1 MAGIVGTITN
11 LSDFLSK
18 TQVCLSVKP
27 NDPQQQIICLEAD
40 RKYSIPA
47 FQREVRWDDNNLKML
62 LYDLSRSSKF
72 LGNIIL
78 TIKSDHTCEIIDGQQ
93 RTTVLMLIVS
103 CIKKKFGTKISTPD
117 LCPLR
122 NEGFTGFQTLLEKAF
137 DQEAITSDDWNA
149 ILKSDDYH
157 QLPRIQKLWNTI
169 SSSELLADR
178 HKAQGLL
185 DNLCKSEFNIIAS
198 YSNDVNTSIQYF
210 LDVNLKG
217 IRLDTEDIFKGYLFS
232 QDSRELTRS
241 LWQKNKRDVLRL
253 NGVTQSS
260 EEKRYPLMKLY
271 EHFFYCDL
279 YLPREGD
286 CEYSTLKFGENF
298 CLTSGFES
306 GSTKYYEGSHLI
318 EAIRDRDYLQNVLSR
333 LNKCVEIMTDII
345 ESEGP
350 STPFKDKFIC
360 AKKVDSIDIQNCHS
374 MLKKILMEKEVIPK
388 ILALKYNLIDELYT
402 PCLKW
407 AERFDR
413 GVGYFTTGWLTYNV
427 AGLSDFASRGGKMR
441 LITSPILSTE
451 DTDAIIGAENQD
463 GSAFLR
469 LEAALLENVEILKQE
484 MEADIINA
492 FSWMLYDGIIDMRF
506 AIPCEKL
513 EEGDFH
519 DKFGIFYK
527 GNDALSF
534 SGSINDSKHGFQ
546 NYESIKVFKTWAGT
560 QEYVDADTAR
570 FEKIWNRKDR
580 NLKIFTIPQAV
591 KNKIFELRSPD
602 RPYSLPA
609 GSSKWVHQDIAVK
622 TFLEKEHGI
631 LAMATGTGKTVTAMK
646 IINKLF
652 DSGEIRRVVITM
664 YGNDLL
670 DQWAIQIRENYKN
683 KQINYH
689 YASQK
694 MMKDFV
700 MHPDDSILIL
710 SRDARNLSKLLDL
723 FDRLPGDY
731 RNDTLF
737 VFDEVH
743 GAASNTFASRLGE
756 YVLR

>member
-1 MAGIVGTITN
+1 MDYPKV
-11 LSDFLSK
+11 K
-18 TQVCLSVKP
+18 VCL
-27 NDPQQQIICLEAD
+27 D
-40 RKYSIPA
+40 
-47 FQREVRWDDNNLKML
+47 
-62 LYDLSRSSKF
+62 
-72 LGNIIL
+72 
-78 TIKSDHTCEIIDGQQ
+78 
-93 RTTVLMLIVS
+93 
-103 CIKKKFGTKISTPD
+103 
-117 LCPLR
+117 
-122 NEGFTGFQTLLEKAF
+122 
-137 DQEAITSDDWNA
+137 TS
-149 ILKSDDYH
+149 
-157 QLPRIQKLWNTI
+157 
-169 SSSELLADR
+169 
-178 HKAQGLL
+178 
-185 DNLCKSEFNIIAS
+185 
-198 YSNDVNTSIQYF
+198 
-210 LDVNLKG
+210 
-217 IRLDTEDIFKGYLFS
+217 ED
-232 QDSRELTRS
+232 
-241 LWQKNKRDVLRL
+241 
-253 NGVTQSS
+253 
-260 EEKRYPLMKLY
+260 
-271 EHFFYCDL
+271 
-279 YLPREGD
+279 
-286 CEYSTLKFGENF
+286 
-298 CLTSGFES
+298 
-306 GSTKYYEGSHLI
+306 
-318 EAIRDRDYLQNVLSR
+318 
-333 LNKCVEIMTDII
+333 
-345 ESEGP
+345 
-350 STPFKDKFIC
+350 
-360 AKKVDSIDIQNCHS
+360 
-374 MLKKILMEKEVIPK
+374 
-388 ILALKYNLIDELYT
+388 NLIDELYT

-484 MEADIINA
+484 MEADIINT

-580 NLKIFTIPQAV
+580 NLKMFTIPQAV

-743 GAASNTFASRLGE
+743 GAGSNTFVENLSGRLSPYRYRLGLSATPEREYDEAGNDFLLNEIGEVIFEFTLQDAIQKGILCEFNYIPLPYVLSDEEKLKKRKIIAAFNAKKESGEPVDEKDMFTQLALVNKTAVNKLEEFESLISQRPELLQKCIIFVQTMEYGAKHQEILVRYSDKYHTYYADDEKINLVNFAAGKIDCLLTCKKVSEGIDISSVTNIILFSSDRSRLVTTQRIGRA
-756 YVLR
+756 LRLDKNNPEKKATVVDFVIEDSEENDNNADADRAEWLTDLSQTRRCEHEK

>member
-1 MAGIVGTITN
+1 MDYPKV
-11 LSDFLSK
+11 K
-18 TQVCLSVKP
+18 VCL
-27 NDPQQQIICLEAD
+27 D
-40 RKYSIPA
+40 
-47 FQREVRWDDNNLKML
+47 
-62 LYDLSRSSKF
+62 
-72 LGNIIL
+72 
-78 TIKSDHTCEIIDGQQ
+78 
-93 RTTVLMLIVS
+93 
-103 CIKKKFGTKISTPD
+103 
-117 LCPLR
+117 
-122 NEGFTGFQTLLEKAF
+122 
-137 DQEAITSDDWNA
+137 TS
-149 ILKSDDYH
+149 
-157 QLPRIQKLWNTI
+157 
-169 SSSELLADR
+169 
-178 HKAQGLL
+178 
-185 DNLCKSEFNIIAS
+185 
-198 YSNDVNTSIQYF
+198 
-210 LDVNLKG
+210 
-217 IRLDTEDIFKGYLFS
+217 ED
-232 QDSRELTRS
+232 
-241 LWQKNKRDVLRL
+241 
-253 NGVTQSS
+253 
-260 EEKRYPLMKLY
+260 
-271 EHFFYCDL
+271 
-279 YLPREGD
+279 
-286 CEYSTLKFGENF
+286 
-298 CLTSGFES
+298 
-306 GSTKYYEGSHLI
+306 
-318 EAIRDRDYLQNVLSR
+318 
-333 LNKCVEIMTDII
+333 
-345 ESEGP
+345 
-350 STPFKDKFIC
+350 
-360 AKKVDSIDIQNCHS
+360 
-374 MLKKILMEKEVIPK
+374 
-388 ILALKYNLIDELYT
+388 NLIDELYT

-546 NYESIKVFKTWAGT
+546 NYESIKVFKTWVGT

-580 NLKIFTIPQAV
+580 NLKMFTIPQAV

-743 GAASNTFASRLGE
+743 GAGSNTFVENLSGRLSPYRYRLGLSATPEREYDEAGNDFLLNEIGEVIFEFTLQDAIQKGILCEFNYIPLPYVLSDEEKLKKRKIIAAFNAKKESGEPVDEKDMFTQLALVNKTAVNKLEEFESLISQRPELLQKCIIFVQTMEYGAKLQEILVRYSDKYHTYYADDEKINLENFAAGKIDCLLTCKKVSEGIDISSVTNIILFSSDRSRLVTTQRIGRALRLDKNNPEKKATVVDFVIEDSEENDNNADADRAEWLTELSQTRSANMRNKIIENAIDSVVNASNTSSDFKLAFRQ
-756 YVLR
+756 YVKNKFDDNAKESDLKRILTLIEDDEEDIQV

>member
-1 MAGIVGTITN
+1 MDYPKV
-11 LSDFLSK
+11 K
-18 TQVCLSVKP
+18 VCL
-27 NDPQQQIICLEAD
+27 D
-40 RKYSIPA
+40 
-47 FQREVRWDDNNLKML
+47 
-62 LYDLSRSSKF
+62 
-72 LGNIIL
+72 
-78 TIKSDHTCEIIDGQQ
+78 
-93 RTTVLMLIVS
+93 
-103 CIKKKFGTKISTPD
+103 
-117 LCPLR
+117 
-122 NEGFTGFQTLLEKAF
+122 
-137 DQEAITSDDWNA
+137 TS
-149 ILKSDDYH
+149 
-157 QLPRIQKLWNTI
+157 
-169 SSSELLADR
+169 
-178 HKAQGLL
+178 
-185 DNLCKSEFNIIAS
+185 
-198 YSNDVNTSIQYF
+198 
-210 LDVNLKG
+210 
-217 IRLDTEDIFKGYLFS
+217 ED
-232 QDSRELTRS
+232 
-241 LWQKNKRDVLRL
+241 
-253 NGVTQSS
+253 
-260 EEKRYPLMKLY
+260 
-271 EHFFYCDL
+271 
-279 YLPREGD
+279 
-286 CEYSTLKFGENF
+286 
-298 CLTSGFES
+298 
-306 GSTKYYEGSHLI
+306 
-318 EAIRDRDYLQNVLSR
+318 
-333 LNKCVEIMTDII
+333 
-345 ESEGP
+345 
-350 STPFKDKFIC
+350 
-360 AKKVDSIDIQNCHS
+360 
-374 MLKKILMEKEVIPK
+374 
-388 ILALKYNLIDELYT
+388 NLIDELYT

-484 MEADIINA
+484 MEADIINT

-580 NLKIFTIPQAV
+580 NLKMFTIPQAV

-646 IINKLF
+646 FINKLF

-743 GAASNTFASRLGE
+743 GAGSNTFVENLSGRLSPYRYRLGLSATPEREYDEAGNDFLLNEIGEVIFEFTLQDAIQKGILCEFNYIPLPYVLSDEEKLKKRKIIAAFNAKKESGEPVDEKDMFTQLALVNKTAVNKLEEFESLISQRPELLQKCIIFVQTMEYGAKLQEILVRYSDKYHTYYADDEKINLENFAAGKIDCLLTCKKVSEGIDISSVTNIILFSSDRSRLVTTQRIGRA
-756 YVLR
+756 LRLDKNNPEKKATVVDFVIEDSEENDNNADADRAEWLTELSQTRRCEHEK

>member
-1 MAGIVGTITN
+1 MDYPKV
-11 LSDFLSK
+11 K
-18 TQVCLSVKP
+18 VCL
-27 NDPQQQIICLEAD
+27 D
-40 RKYSIPA
+40 
-47 FQREVRWDDNNLKML
+47 
-62 LYDLSRSSKF
+62 
-72 LGNIIL
+72 
-78 TIKSDHTCEIIDGQQ
+78 
-93 RTTVLMLIVS
+93 
-103 CIKKKFGTKISTPD
+103 
-117 LCPLR
+117 
-122 NEGFTGFQTLLEKAF
+122 
-137 DQEAITSDDWNA
+137 TS
-149 ILKSDDYH
+149 
-157 QLPRIQKLWNTI
+157 
-169 SSSELLADR
+169 
-178 HKAQGLL
+178 
-185 DNLCKSEFNIIAS
+185 
-198 YSNDVNTSIQYF
+198 
-210 LDVNLKG
+210 
-217 IRLDTEDIFKGYLFS
+217 ED
-232 QDSRELTRS
+232 
-241 LWQKNKRDVLRL
+241 
-253 NGVTQSS
+253 
-260 EEKRYPLMKLY
+260 
-271 EHFFYCDL
+271 
-279 YLPREGD
+279 
-286 CEYSTLKFGENF
+286 
-298 CLTSGFES
+298 
-306 GSTKYYEGSHLI
+306 
-318 EAIRDRDYLQNVLSR
+318 
-333 LNKCVEIMTDII
+333 
-345 ESEGP
+345 
-350 STPFKDKFIC
+350 
-360 AKKVDSIDIQNCHS
+360 
-374 MLKKILMEKEVIPK
+374 
-388 ILALKYNLIDELYT
+388 NLIDELYT

-484 MEADIINA
+484 MEADIINT

-580 NLKIFTIPQAV
+580 NLKMFTIPQAV

-743 GAASNTFASRLGE
+743 GAGSNTFVENLLGRLSPYRYRLGLSATPEREYDEAGNDFLLNEIGEVIFEFTLQDAIQKGILCEFNYIPLPYVLSDEEKLKKRKIIAAFNAKKESGEPVDEKDMFTQLALVNKTAVNKLEEFESLISQRPELLQKCIIFVQTMEYGAKLQEILVRYSDKYHTYYADDEKINLENFAAGKIDCLLTCKKVSEGIDISSVTNIILFSSDRSRLMTTQRIGRA
-756 YVLR
+756 LRLDKNNPEKKATVVDFVIEDSEENDNNADADRAEWLTDLSQTRGCEHEK

>member
-1 MAGIVGTITN
+1 MDYPKV
-11 LSDFLSK
+11 K
-18 TQVCLSVKP
+18 VCL
-27 NDPQQQIICLEAD
+27 D
-40 RKYSIPA
+40 
-47 FQREVRWDDNNLKML
+47 
-62 LYDLSRSSKF
+62 
-72 LGNIIL
+72 
-78 TIKSDHTCEIIDGQQ
+78 
-93 RTTVLMLIVS
+93 
-103 CIKKKFGTKISTPD
+103 
-117 LCPLR
+117 
-122 NEGFTGFQTLLEKAF
+122 
-137 DQEAITSDDWNA
+137 TS
-149 ILKSDDYH
+149 
-157 QLPRIQKLWNTI
+157 
-169 SSSELLADR
+169 
-178 HKAQGLL
+178 
-185 DNLCKSEFNIIAS
+185 
-198 YSNDVNTSIQYF
+198 
-210 LDVNLKG
+210 
-217 IRLDTEDIFKGYLFS
+217 ED
-232 QDSRELTRS
+232 
-241 LWQKNKRDVLRL
+241 
-253 NGVTQSS
+253 
-260 EEKRYPLMKLY
+260 
-271 EHFFYCDL
+271 
-279 YLPREGD
+279 
-286 CEYSTLKFGENF
+286 
-298 CLTSGFES
+298 
-306 GSTKYYEGSHLI
+306 
-318 EAIRDRDYLQNVLSR
+318 
-333 LNKCVEIMTDII
+333 
-345 ESEGP
+345 
-350 STPFKDKFIC
+350 
-360 AKKVDSIDIQNCHS
+360 
-374 MLKKILMEKEVIPK
+374 
-388 ILALKYNLIDELYT
+388 NLIDELYT

-484 MEADIINA
+484 MEADIINT
-492 FSWMLYDGIIDMRF
+492 FSWMLYDEIIDMRF

-580 NLKIFTIPQAV
+580 NLKMFTIPQAV

-700 MHPDDSILIL
+700 MHPDDSVLIL

-743 GAASNTFASRLGE
+743 GAGSNTFVENLSGRLSPYRYRLGLSATPEREYDEAGNDFLLNEIGEVIFEFTLQDAIQKGILCEFNYIPLPYVLSDEEKLKKRKIIAAFNAKKESGEPVDEKDMFTQLALVNKTAVNKLEEFESLISQRPELLQKCIIFVQTMEYGAKLQEILVRYSDKYHTYYADDEKINLENFAAEKIDCLLTCKKVSEGIDISSVTNIILFSSDRSRLVTTQRIGRA
-756 YVLR
+756 LRLDKNNPEKKATVVDFVIEDSEENDNNADADRAEWLTDLSQTRRCEHEK

>member
-1 MAGIVGTITN
+1 M
-11 LSDFLSK
+11 
-18 TQVCLSVKP
+18 
-27 NDPQQQIICLEAD
+27 E
-40 RKYSIPA
+40 
-47 FQREVRWDDNNLKML
+47 
-62 LYDLSRSSKF
+62 
-72 LGNIIL
+72 
-78 TIKSDHTCEIIDGQQ
+78 
-93 RTTVLMLIVS
+93 
-103 CIKKKFGTKISTPD
+103 
-117 LCPLR
+117 LR
-122 NEGFTGFQTLLEKAF
+122 
-137 DQEAITSDDWNA
+137 
-149 ILKSDDYH
+149 
-157 QLPRIQKLWNTI
+157 
-169 SSSELLADR
+169 
-178 HKAQGLL
+178 
-185 DNLCKSEFNIIAS
+185 
-198 YSNDVNTSIQYF
+198 
-210 LDVNLKG
+210 
-217 IRLDTEDIFKGYLFS
+217 
-232 QDSRELTRS
+232 
-241 LWQKNKRDVLRL
+241 
-253 NGVTQSS
+253 
-260 EEKRYPLMKLY
+260 
-271 EHFFYCDL
+271 
-279 YLPREGD
+279 
-286 CEYSTLKFGENF
+286 
-298 CLTSGFES
+298 
-306 GSTKYYEGSHLI
+306 
-318 EAIRDRDYLQNVLSR
+318 
-333 LNKCVEIMTDII
+333 
-345 ESEGP
+345 
-350 STPFKDKFIC
+350 
-360 AKKVDSIDIQNCHS
+360 
-374 MLKKILMEKEVIPK
+374 
-388 ILALKYNLIDELYT
+388 
-402 PCLKW
+402 
-407 AERFDR
+407 
-413 GVGYFTTGWLTYNV
+413 
-427 AGLSDFASRGGKMR
+427 
-441 LITSPILSTE
+441 
-451 DTDAIIGAENQD
+451 NQD

-743 GAASNTFASRLGE
+743 GAGSNTFVENLSGRLSPYRYRLGLSATPEREYDEAGNDFLLNEIGEVIFEFTLQDAIQKGILCEFNYIPLPYVLSDEEKLKKRKIIAAFNAKKESGEPVDEKDMFTQLALVNKTAVNKLEEFESLISQRPELLQKCIIFVQTMEYGAKLQEILVRYSDKYHTYYADDEKINLENFAAGKIDCLLTCKKVSEGIDISSVTNIILFSSDRSRLVTTQRIGRA
-756 YVLR
+756 LRLDKNNPEKKATVVDFVIEDSEENDNNADADRAEWLTELSQTRRCEHEK

>member
-1 MAGIVGTITN
+1 MDYPKV
-11 LSDFLSK
+11 K
-18 TQVCLSVKP
+18 VCL
-27 NDPQQQIICLEAD
+27 D
-40 RKYSIPA
+40 
-47 FQREVRWDDNNLKML
+47 
-62 LYDLSRSSKF
+62 
-72 LGNIIL
+72 
-78 TIKSDHTCEIIDGQQ
+78 
-93 RTTVLMLIVS
+93 
-103 CIKKKFGTKISTPD
+103 
-117 LCPLR
+117 
-122 NEGFTGFQTLLEKAF
+122 
-137 DQEAITSDDWNA
+137 TS
-149 ILKSDDYH
+149 
-157 QLPRIQKLWNTI
+157 
-169 SSSELLADR
+169 
-178 HKAQGLL
+178 
-185 DNLCKSEFNIIAS
+185 
-198 YSNDVNTSIQYF
+198 
-210 LDVNLKG
+210 
-217 IRLDTEDIFKGYLFS
+217 ED
-232 QDSRELTRS
+232 
-241 LWQKNKRDVLRL
+241 
-253 NGVTQSS
+253 
-260 EEKRYPLMKLY
+260 
-271 EHFFYCDL
+271 
-279 YLPREGD
+279 
-286 CEYSTLKFGENF
+286 
-298 CLTSGFES
+298 
-306 GSTKYYEGSHLI
+306 
-318 EAIRDRDYLQNVLSR
+318 
-333 LNKCVEIMTDII
+333 
-345 ESEGP
+345 
-350 STPFKDKFIC
+350 
-360 AKKVDSIDIQNCHS
+360 
-374 MLKKILMEKEVIPK
+374 
-388 ILALKYNLIDELYT
+388 NLIDELYT

-580 NLKIFTIPQAV
+580 NLKMFTIPQAV

-743 GAASNTFASRLGE
+743 GAGSNTFVENLSGRLSPYRYRLGLSATPEREYDEAGNDFLLNEIGEVIFEFTLQDAIQKGILCEFNYIPLPYVLSDEEKLKKRKIIAAFNAKKESGEPVDEKDMFTQLALVNKTAVNKLEEFESLISQRPELLQKCIIFVQTMEYGAKLQEILVRYSDKYHTYYADDEKINLENFAAGKIDCLLTCKKVSEGIDISSVTNIILFSSDRSRLVTTQRIGRA
-756 YVLR
+756 LRLDKNNPEKKATGQRLHRHRQGKHFQNSDRKNSGTGHEGLSRCLYRNSQQFWGGQMRPPKMQIQTGWSEVWELFS

>member
-1 MAGIVGTITN
+1 MDYPKV
-11 LSDFLSK
+11 K
-18 TQVCLSVKP
+18 VCL
-27 NDPQQQIICLEAD
+27 D
-40 RKYSIPA
+40 
-47 FQREVRWDDNNLKML
+47 
-62 LYDLSRSSKF
+62 
-72 LGNIIL
+72 
-78 TIKSDHTCEIIDGQQ
+78 
-93 RTTVLMLIVS
+93 
-103 CIKKKFGTKISTPD
+103 
-117 LCPLR
+117 
-122 NEGFTGFQTLLEKAF
+122 
-137 DQEAITSDDWNA
+137 TS
-149 ILKSDDYH
+149 
-157 QLPRIQKLWNTI
+157 
-169 SSSELLADR
+169 
-178 HKAQGLL
+178 
-185 DNLCKSEFNIIAS
+185 
-198 YSNDVNTSIQYF
+198 
-210 LDVNLKG
+210 
-217 IRLDTEDIFKGYLFS
+217 ED
-232 QDSRELTRS
+232 
-241 LWQKNKRDVLRL
+241 
-253 NGVTQSS
+253 
-260 EEKRYPLMKLY
+260 
-271 EHFFYCDL
+271 
-279 YLPREGD
+279 
-286 CEYSTLKFGENF
+286 
-298 CLTSGFES
+298 
-306 GSTKYYEGSHLI
+306 
-318 EAIRDRDYLQNVLSR
+318 
-333 LNKCVEIMTDII
+333 
-345 ESEGP
+345 
-350 STPFKDKFIC
+350 
-360 AKKVDSIDIQNCHS
+360 
-374 MLKKILMEKEVIPK
+374 
-388 ILALKYNLIDELYT
+388 NLIDELYT

-484 MEADIINA
+484 MEADIINT

-506 AIPCEKL
+506 AIPYEKL

-580 NLKIFTIPQAV
+580 NLKMFTIPQAV

-723 FDRLPGDY
+723 FDRLPSDY

-743 GAASNTFASRLGE
+743 GAGSNTFVENLSGRLSPYRYRLGLSATPEREYDEAGNDFLLNEIGEVIFEFTLQDAIQKGILCEFNYIPLPYVLSDEEKLKKRKIIAAFNAKKESGEPVDEKDMFTQLALVNKTAVNKLEEFESLISQRPELLQKCIIFVQTMEYGAKLQEILVRYSDKYHTYYADDEKINLENFAAGKIDCLLTCKKVSEGIDISSVTNIILFSSDRSRLVTTQRIGRA
-756 YVLR
+756 LRLDKNNPEKKATVVDFVIEDSEENDNNADADRAEWLTDLSQTRRCEHEK

>member
-1 MAGIVGTITN
+1 MDYPKV
-11 LSDFLSK
+11 K
-18 TQVCLSVKP
+18 VCL
-27 NDPQQQIICLEAD
+27 D
-40 RKYSIPA
+40 
-47 FQREVRWDDNNLKML
+47 
-62 LYDLSRSSKF
+62 
-72 LGNIIL
+72 
-78 TIKSDHTCEIIDGQQ
+78 
-93 RTTVLMLIVS
+93 
-103 CIKKKFGTKISTPD
+103 
-117 LCPLR
+117 
-122 NEGFTGFQTLLEKAF
+122 
-137 DQEAITSDDWNA
+137 TS
-149 ILKSDDYH
+149 
-157 QLPRIQKLWNTI
+157 
-169 SSSELLADR
+169 
-178 HKAQGLL
+178 
-185 DNLCKSEFNIIAS
+185 
-198 YSNDVNTSIQYF
+198 
-210 LDVNLKG
+210 
-217 IRLDTEDIFKGYLFS
+217 ED
-232 QDSRELTRS
+232 
-241 LWQKNKRDVLRL
+241 
-253 NGVTQSS
+253 
-260 EEKRYPLMKLY
+260 
-271 EHFFYCDL
+271 
-279 YLPREGD
+279 
-286 CEYSTLKFGENF
+286 
-298 CLTSGFES
+298 
-306 GSTKYYEGSHLI
+306 
-318 EAIRDRDYLQNVLSR
+318 
-333 LNKCVEIMTDII
+333 
-345 ESEGP
+345 
-350 STPFKDKFIC
+350 
-360 AKKVDSIDIQNCHS
+360 
-374 MLKKILMEKEVIPK
+374 
-388 ILALKYNLIDELYT
+388 NLIDELYT

-451 DTDAIIGAENQD
+451 DTDAIIGAESQD

-469 LEAALLENVEILKQE
+469 LEAALLENVEILRQE

-580 NLKIFTIPQAV
+580 NLKMFTIPQAV

-609 GSSKWVHQDIAVK
+609 GSSKWVHQDIAVQ

-743 GAASNTFASRLGE
+743 GAGSNTFVENLLGRLSPYRYRLGLSATPEREYDEAGNDFLLNEIGEVIFEFTLQDAIKKGILCEFNYIPLPYVLTEEEKLKKRKIIAAFNAKKEGGEPVDEKDMFTQLALVNKTAVNKLEEFENLISQRPELLQKCIIFVQTMEYGAKLQEILVRYSDKYHTYYADDEKINLENFAAGKIDCLLTCKKISEGIDISSVTNIILFSSDRSRLVTTQRIGRA
-756 YVLR
+756 LRLDKNNPEKKATVVDFVIEDSEENDNNADAARAEWLTELSQTRRCEHEK

>member
-1 MAGIVGTITN
+1 MDYPKV
-11 LSDFLSK
+11 K
-18 TQVCLSVKP
+18 VCL
-27 NDPQQQIICLEAD
+27 D
-40 RKYSIPA
+40 
-47 FQREVRWDDNNLKML
+47 
-62 LYDLSRSSKF
+62 
-72 LGNIIL
+72 
-78 TIKSDHTCEIIDGQQ
+78 
-93 RTTVLMLIVS
+93 
-103 CIKKKFGTKISTPD
+103 
-117 LCPLR
+117 
-122 NEGFTGFQTLLEKAF
+122 
-137 DQEAITSDDWNA
+137 TS
-149 ILKSDDYH
+149 
-157 QLPRIQKLWNTI
+157 
-169 SSSELLADR
+169 
-178 HKAQGLL
+178 
-185 DNLCKSEFNIIAS
+185 
-198 YSNDVNTSIQYF
+198 
-210 LDVNLKG
+210 
-217 IRLDTEDIFKGYLFS
+217 ED
-232 QDSRELTRS
+232 
-241 LWQKNKRDVLRL
+241 
-253 NGVTQSS
+253 
-260 EEKRYPLMKLY
+260 
-271 EHFFYCDL
+271 
-279 YLPREGD
+279 
-286 CEYSTLKFGENF
+286 
-298 CLTSGFES
+298 
-306 GSTKYYEGSHLI
+306 
-318 EAIRDRDYLQNVLSR
+318 
-333 LNKCVEIMTDII
+333 
-345 ESEGP
+345 
-350 STPFKDKFIC
+350 
-360 AKKVDSIDIQNCHS
+360 
-374 MLKKILMEKEVIPK
+374 
-388 ILALKYNLIDELYT
+388 NLIDELYT

-484 MEADIINA
+484 MEADIINT

-580 NLKIFTIPQAV
+580 NLKMFTIPQAV

-743 GAASNTFASRLGE
+743 GAGSNTFVENLSGRLSPYRYRLGLSATPEREYDEAGNDFLLNEIGEVIFEFTLQDAIQKGILCEFNYIPLPYVLSDEEKLKKRKIIAAFNAKKESGEPVDEKDMFTQLALVNKTAVNKLEEFESLISQRPELLQKCIIFVQTMEYGAKLQEILVRYSDKYHTYYADDEKINLENFAAGKIDCLLTCKKVSEGIDISSVTNIILFSSDRSRLMTTQRIGRA
-756 YVLR
+756 LRLDKNNPEKKATVVDFVIEDSEENDNNADAARAEWLTELSQTRRCEHEK

>member
-1 MAGIVGTITN
+1 MDYPKV
-11 LSDFLSK
+11 K
-18 TQVCLSVKP
+18 VCL
-27 NDPQQQIICLEAD
+27 D
-40 RKYSIPA
+40 
-47 FQREVRWDDNNLKML
+47 
-62 LYDLSRSSKF
+62 
-72 LGNIIL
+72 
-78 TIKSDHTCEIIDGQQ
+78 
-93 RTTVLMLIVS
+93 
-103 CIKKKFGTKISTPD
+103 
-117 LCPLR
+117 
-122 NEGFTGFQTLLEKAF
+122 
-137 DQEAITSDDWNA
+137 TS
-149 ILKSDDYH
+149 
-157 QLPRIQKLWNTI
+157 
-169 SSSELLADR
+169 
-178 HKAQGLL
+178 
-185 DNLCKSEFNIIAS
+185 
-198 YSNDVNTSIQYF
+198 
-210 LDVNLKG
+210 
-217 IRLDTEDIFKGYLFS
+217 ED
-232 QDSRELTRS
+232 
-241 LWQKNKRDVLRL
+241 
-253 NGVTQSS
+253 
-260 EEKRYPLMKLY
+260 
-271 EHFFYCDL
+271 
-279 YLPREGD
+279 
-286 CEYSTLKFGENF
+286 
-298 CLTSGFES
+298 
-306 GSTKYYEGSHLI
+306 
-318 EAIRDRDYLQNVLSR
+318 
-333 LNKCVEIMTDII
+333 
-345 ESEGP
+345 
-350 STPFKDKFIC
+350 
-360 AKKVDSIDIQNCHS
+360 
-374 MLKKILMEKEVIPK
+374 
-388 ILALKYNLIDELYT
+388 NLIDELYT

-427 AGLSDFASRGGKMR
+427 AGLSDFASRGGKIR

-570 FEKIWNRKDR
+570 FEKIWNRKDH

-710 SRDARNLSKLLDL
+710 SRDSRNLSKLLDL

-743 GAASNTFASRLGE
+743 GAGSNTFVENLSGRLSPYRYRLGLSATPEREYDEAGNDFLLNEIGEVIFEFTLQDAIQKGILCEFNYISLPYVLTEEEKLKKRKIIAAFNAKKESGEPVDEKDMFTQLALVNKTAVNKLEEFESLISQRPELLQKCIIFVQTMEYGAKLQKILVRYSDKYHTYYADDEKINLENFAAGKIDCLLTCKKVSEGIDISSVTNIILFSSDRSRLVTTQRIGRA
-756 YVLR
+756 LRLDKNNPEKKATVVDFVIEDSEENDNNADAARAEWLTELSQTRRCEHEK

>member
-1 MAGIVGTITN
+1 MDYPKV
-11 LSDFLSK
+11 K
-18 TQVCLSVKP
+18 VCL
-27 NDPQQQIICLEAD
+27 D
-40 RKYSIPA
+40 
-47 FQREVRWDDNNLKML
+47 
-62 LYDLSRSSKF
+62 
-72 LGNIIL
+72 
-78 TIKSDHTCEIIDGQQ
+78 
-93 RTTVLMLIVS
+93 
-103 CIKKKFGTKISTPD
+103 
-117 LCPLR
+117 
-122 NEGFTGFQTLLEKAF
+122 
-137 DQEAITSDDWNA
+137 
-149 ILKSDDYH
+149 
-157 QLPRIQKLWNTI
+157 
-169 SSSELLADR
+169 
-178 HKAQGLL
+178 
-185 DNLCKSEFNIIAS
+185 
-198 YSNDVNTSIQYF
+198 
-210 LDVNLKG
+210 
-217 IRLDTEDIFKGYLFS
+217 
-232 QDSRELTRS
+232 
-241 LWQKNKRDVLRL
+241 
-253 NGVTQSS
+253 
-260 EEKRYPLMKLY
+260 
-271 EHFFYCDL
+271 
-279 YLPREGD
+279 
-286 CEYSTLKFGENF
+286 
-298 CLTSGFES
+298 TSG
-306 GSTKYYEGSHLI
+306 
-318 EAIRDRDYLQNVLSR
+318 D
-333 LNKCVEIMTDII
+333 
-345 ESEGP
+345 
-350 STPFKDKFIC
+350 
-360 AKKVDSIDIQNCHS
+360 
-374 MLKKILMEKEVIPK
+374 
-388 ILALKYNLIDELYT
+388 NLIDELYT

-484 MEADIINA
+484 MEADIINT

-580 NLKIFTIPQAV
+580 NLKMFTIPQAV

-743 GAASNTFASRLGE
+743 GAGSNTFVENLSGRLSPYRYRLGLSATPEREYDEAGNDFLLNEIGEVIFEFTLQDAIQKGILCEFNYIPLPYVLSDEEKLKKRKIIAAFNAKKESGEPVDEKDMFTQLALVNKTAVNKLEEFESLISQRPELLQKCIIFVQTMEYGAKLQEILVRYSDKYHTYYADDEKINLENFAAGKIDCLLTCKKVSEGIDISSVTNIILFSSDRSRLVTTQRIGRA
-756 YVLR
+756 LRLDKNNPEKKATVVDFVIEDSEENDNNADADRAEWLTDISQTRRCEHEK

>member
-1 MAGIVGTITN
+1 MDYPKV
-11 LSDFLSK
+11 K
-18 TQVCLSVKP
+18 VCL
-27 NDPQQQIICLEAD
+27 D
-40 RKYSIPA
+40 
-47 FQREVRWDDNNLKML
+47 
-62 LYDLSRSSKF
+62 
-72 LGNIIL
+72 
-78 TIKSDHTCEIIDGQQ
+78 
-93 RTTVLMLIVS
+93 
-103 CIKKKFGTKISTPD
+103 
-117 LCPLR
+117 
-122 NEGFTGFQTLLEKAF
+122 
-137 DQEAITSDDWNA
+137 TS
-149 ILKSDDYH
+149 
-157 QLPRIQKLWNTI
+157 
-169 SSSELLADR
+169 
-178 HKAQGLL
+178 
-185 DNLCKSEFNIIAS
+185 
-198 YSNDVNTSIQYF
+198 
-210 LDVNLKG
+210 
-217 IRLDTEDIFKGYLFS
+217 ED
-232 QDSRELTRS
+232 
-241 LWQKNKRDVLRL
+241 
-253 NGVTQSS
+253 
-260 EEKRYPLMKLY
+260 
-271 EHFFYCDL
+271 
-279 YLPREGD
+279 
-286 CEYSTLKFGENF
+286 
-298 CLTSGFES
+298 
-306 GSTKYYEGSHLI
+306 
-318 EAIRDRDYLQNVLSR
+318 
-333 LNKCVEIMTDII
+333 
-345 ESEGP
+345 
-350 STPFKDKFIC
+350 
-360 AKKVDSIDIQNCHS
+360 
-374 MLKKILMEKEVIPK
+374 
-388 ILALKYNLIDELYT
+388 NLIDELYT

-484 MEADIINA
+484 MEADIINT

-580 NLKIFTIPQAV
+580 NLKMFTIPQAV

-743 GAASNTFASRLGE
+743 GAGSNTFVENLSGRLSPYRYRLGLSATPEREYDEAGNDFLLNEIGEVIFEFTLQDAIQKGILCEFKYIPLPYVLSDEEKLKKRKIIAAFNAKKESGEPVDEKDMFTQLALVNKTAVNKLEEFESLISQRPELLQKCIIFVQTMEYGAKLQEILVRYSDKYHTYYADDEKINLENFAAGKIDCLLTCKKVSEGIDISSVTNIILFSSDRSRLVTTQRIGRA
-756 YVLR
+756 LRLDKNNPEKKATVVDFVIEDSEENDNNADADRAEWLTDLSQTRRCEHEK

>member
-1 MAGIVGTITN
+1 MDYPKV
-11 LSDFLSK
+11 K
-18 TQVCLSVKP
+18 VCL
-27 NDPQQQIICLEAD
+27 D
-40 RKYSIPA
+40 
-47 FQREVRWDDNNLKML
+47 
-62 LYDLSRSSKF
+62 
-72 LGNIIL
+72 
-78 TIKSDHTCEIIDGQQ
+78 
-93 RTTVLMLIVS
+93 
-103 CIKKKFGTKISTPD
+103 
-117 LCPLR
+117 
-122 NEGFTGFQTLLEKAF
+122 
-137 DQEAITSDDWNA
+137 TS
-149 ILKSDDYH
+149 
-157 QLPRIQKLWNTI
+157 
-169 SSSELLADR
+169 E
-178 HKAQGLL
+178 
-185 DNLCKSEFNIIAS
+185 DNLIN
-198 YSNDVNTSIQYF
+198 
-210 LDVNLKG
+210 
-217 IRLDTEDIFKGYLFS
+217 
-232 QDSRELTRS
+232 
-241 LWQKNKRDVLRL
+241 
-253 NGVTQSS
+253 
-260 EEKRYPLMKLY
+260 
-271 EHFFYCDL
+271 
-279 YLPREGD
+279 
-286 CEYSTLKFGENF
+286 
-298 CLTSGFES
+298 
-306 GSTKYYEGSHLI
+306 
-318 EAIRDRDYLQNVLSR
+318 
-333 LNKCVEIMTDII
+333 
-345 ESEGP
+345 
-350 STPFKDKFIC
+350 
-360 AKKVDSIDIQNCHS
+360 
-374 MLKKILMEKEVIPK
+374 
-388 ILALKYNLIDELYT
+388 ELYT

-413 GVGYFTTGWLTYNV
+413 GVGYFTTGWLTHNV

-580 NLKIFTIPQAV
+580 NLKMFTIPQAV
-591 KNKIFELRSPD
+591 KDKIFELRTPD

-609 GSSKWVHQDIAVK
+609 GSSKWIHQDMAVK

-631 LAMATGTGKTVTAMK
+631 LAMATGTGKTITAMK

-652 DSGEIRRVVITM
+652 DSGDIRRVIITM

-689 YASQK
+689 YAAQK

-710 SRDARNLSKLLDL
+710 SRDSKNLSRLLEL

-743 GAASNTFASRLGE
+743 GAGSNTFVENLSGRLSPYRYRLGLSATPE
-756 YVLR
+756 REYDDAGNDFLLNEIGEVIFEFTLQDAIQKGILCEFNYIPLPYVLTEEEKLKKRKIIAAFNAKKESGEPVDEKDMFTQLALVNKTAVNKLEEFEGLISQRPDLLTKCIIFVQTMEYGEKLQKILVRYSDKYHTYYADDEKINLENFAAGKIDCLLTCKKVSEGIDISSVTNIILFSSDRSKLVTTQRIGRALRLDKNNPEKKATVVDFVIEDSEENDNNADAARAEWLTELSKTRRCEYEK